1 MKDFLLEAFPNP
13 ERKGCPD
20 DETLKALAEDRLL
33 ANDPARLHL
42 GSCSE
47 CFAEYRGYRMEHED
61 FIKAGSSA
69 VLPLTV
75 GKPSVSRSRFLPWA
89 IAASLLIVGGGGY
102 LEYRGHYAS
111 KTAPVQLASNEPVN
125 ATVDLLNTGTL
136 RGGDDATPLQQVFL
150 PAAMVHLSV
159 VLPRFSETGRYDV
172 MVSKDK
178 SGREV
183 EAMGAGNATAIE
195 GKVTVDVTLDLRG
208 TKAGAYFLATVR
220 GADNGTYYY
229 PLKIN

>member
-20 DETLKALAEDRLL
+20 DETLKALADDRLP
-33 ANDPARLHL
+33 ANDPVRLHL

-61 FIKAGSSA
+61 FVKTESSA
-69 VLPLTV
+69 VLPLPGGT
-75 GKPSVSRSRFLPWA
+75 KSVSRSRFLPWA
-89 IAASLLIVGGGGY
+89 IAASLLIMGGGGY
-102 LEYRGHYAS
+102 LEYRGNYAS
-111 KTAPVQLASNEPVN
+111 KTAPVQLASSEPVN

-136 RGGDDATPLQQVFL
+136 RGGDDPMPLQQVSL
-150 PAAMVHLSV
+150 PATMVHLSV
-159 VLPRFSETGRYDV
+159 VLPRFSEAGRYDV
-172 MVSKDK
+172 MVSKDR

-183 EAMGAGNATAIE
+183 VAMGAGNATALE
-195 GKVTVDVTLDLRG
+195 GKVTVDVTLDLRAA
-208 TKAGAYFLATVR
+208 KAGAYFLATVR

>member
-1 MKDFLLEAFPNP
+1 
-13 ERKGCPD
+13 
-20 DETLKALAEDRLL
+20 
-33 ANDPARLHL
+33 
-42 GSCSE
+42 
-47 CFAEYRGYRMEHED
+47 MEHED
-61 FIKAGSSA
+61 LLKAESSA
-69 VLPLTV
+69 VVPLPG
-75 GKPSVSRSRFLPWA
+75 GKKSVSRSRFLPWA
-89 IAASLLIVGGGGY
+89 IAASVLIVGGGGY

-111 KTAPVQLASNEPVN
+111 QTAPVQLASSEPVN

-136 RGGDDATPLQQVFL
+136 RGGDDPMPLQQVSL
-150 PAAMVHLSV
+150 PATMVHLSV

-183 EAMGAGNATAIE
+183 VAMGAGNATALE

-208 TKAGAYFLATVR
+208 AKAGAYFLATVR

>member
-13 ERKGCPD
+13 ERRGCPD
-20 DETLKALAEDRLL
+20 DETLKALAEDRLP
-33 ANDPARLHL
+33 ANDLARLHL

-61 FIKAGSSA
+61 FIKGESAAIVPVAGGKKA
-69 VLPLTV
+69 V
-75 GKPSVSRSRFLPWA
+75 SHSRFLPWA
-89 IAASLLIVGGGGY
+89 IAASVLIAGGGGY
-102 LEYRGHYAS
+102 LEYRGHHAS
-111 KTAPVQLASNEPVN
+111 KAVPIQLASSEPVH
-125 ATVDLLNTGTL
+125 ATVDLLNSGTL
-136 RGGDDATPLQQVFL
+136 RGGDDPLPLQEVSL
-150 PAAMVHLSV
+150 PATMVHLSV
-159 VLPRFSETGRYDV
+159 VLPRFSEAGRYDV

-183 EAMGAGNATAIE
+183 VAMGAGNATALE

>member
-13 ERKGCPD
+13 ERRGCPD
-20 DETLKALAEDRLL
+20 DETLKALAEDRLP

-61 FIKAGSSA
+61 FVKGESSA
-69 VLPLTV
+69 VVPLSG
-75 GKPSVSRSRFLPWA
+75 GKKAGGRSRFLPWA
-89 IAASLLIVGGGGY
+89 IAASVLIVGGGGY
-102 LEYRGHYAS
+102 LEYRGHHAN
-111 KTAPVQLASNEPVN
+111 KAAPIQLASSEPVN
-125 ATVDLLNTGTL
+125 ATVDLLNSGTL
-136 RGGDDATPLQQVFL
+136 RGGDDPLPLQEVSL
-150 PAAMVHLSV
+150 PATMVHLSV
-159 VLPRFSETGRYDV
+159 VLPRFSEAGRYDV

-183 EAMGAGNATAIE
+183 VAMGAGNATALA
-195 GKVTVDVTLDLRG
+195 GNVRVDVTLDLRG

>member
-13 ERKGCPD
+13 ERRGCPD
-20 DETLKALAEDRLL
+20 DETLKALAEDRLP

-61 FIKAGSSA
+61 FIKGESSA
-69 VLPLTV
+69 VVPLPGGKRAV
-75 GKPSVSRSRFLPWA
+75 GRSRFLPWA
-89 IAASLLIVGGGGY
+89 IAASVLIVGGGGY

-111 KTAPVQLASNEPVN
+111 KIAPVQLASSEPVN

-136 RGGDDATPLQQVFL
+136 RGGDDPMPLQQVSL
-150 PAAMVHLSV
+150 PATMVHLSV
-159 VLPRFSETGRYDV
+159 VLPRFSEAGRYDV

-178 SGREV
+178 SGQEIV
-183 EAMGAGNATAIE
+183 AMGAGIATALD
-195 GKVTVDVTLDLRG
+195 GKVRVDVTLDLRRAN
-208 TKAGAYFLATVR
+208 AGAYFLATVR

>member
-13 ERKGCPD
+13 ERKGCPE
-20 DETLKALAEDRLL
+20 DETLKALADDRLP
-33 ANDPARLHL
+33 ANDPVRLHL

-61 FIKAGSSA
+61 FVKTESSA
-69 VLPLTV
+69 VLPLPGGT
-75 GKPSVSRSRFLPWA
+75 KSVSRSRFLPWA
-89 IAASLLIVGGGGY
+89 IAASLLIMGGGGY
-102 LEYRGHYAS
+102 LEYRGNYAS
-111 KTAPVQLASNEPVN
+111 KTAPVQLASSEPVN

-136 RGGDDATPLQQVFL
+136 RGGDDPMPLQQVSL
-150 PAAMVHLSV
+150 PATMVHLSV
-159 VLPRFSETGRYDV
+159 VLPRFSEAGRYDV
-172 MVSKDK
+172 MVSKDR

-183 EAMGAGNATAIE
+183 VAMGAGNATALE
-195 GKVTVDVTLDLRG
+195 GKVTVDVTLDLRAA
-208 TKAGAYFLATVR
+208 KAGAYFLATVR